1 MYLKNGLLV
10 TLLATF
16 ALVAACGGGGETH
29 DEMADMES
37 MAKTFSLGGGTATE
51 VHPGDAGSPHVKVDW
66 GMDGA
71 NISITYG
78 RPYLKDRVVG
88 ESVEPMADRWWRLGS
103 DEATSLVTDTDL
115 MLGGTHIPA
124 GEYTLFT
131 QQMGDEFHLI
141 VNSETGQWG
150 MSYNPEHDFAHIPM
164 NVTQLDS
171 PEEQLTLS
179 IADGQFGF
187 QWGLSASLSFDLRP
201 RFDECY

>member
-16 ALVAACGGGGETH
+16 ALVAACGGGGETY

-37 MAKTFSLGGGTATE
+37 MAETFSLGGGTATE

-66 GMDGA
+66 DMDGA

-88 ESVEPMADRWWRLGS
+88 ESVEPMDDRWWRLGS

-115 MLGGTHIPA
+115 MIGGTHIPA

-150 MSYNPEHDFAHIPM
+150 MSYNPEHDFSHIPM
-164 NVTQLDS
+164 NVTQLD
-171 PEEQLTLS
+171 PPAEQLTLS

-187 QWGLSASLSFDLRP
+187 QWGQMAASVELSVH
-201 RFDECY
+201 

>member
-37 MAKTFSLGGGTATE
+37 MAETFSLGGGTATE

-115 MLGGTHIPA
+115 MIGGTHIPA

-164 NVTQLDS
+164 NVTQLD
-171 PEEQLTLS
+171 PPAEQLTLS

-187 QWGLSASLSFDLRP
+187 QWGRMAASVELTVH
-201 RFDECY
+201 